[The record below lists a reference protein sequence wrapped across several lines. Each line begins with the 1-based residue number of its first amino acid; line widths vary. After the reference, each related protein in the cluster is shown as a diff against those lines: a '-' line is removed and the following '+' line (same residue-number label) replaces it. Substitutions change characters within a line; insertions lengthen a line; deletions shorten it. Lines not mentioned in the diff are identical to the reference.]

1 MPKYIFLAKSLDGRE
16 EKGVLEAQ
24 SEYELAKILKER
36 GLILIKTQKER
47 KIGFFNILP
56 FSLGVPL
63 SEKMFFTR
71 NLRVM
76 ISAGVPLAKSILTL
90 SKQTKNKK
98 FKLALEKISEKIIKG
113 EKFSDALSYFPNIFS
128 ELYQSMIK
136 VAEETGGLEQ
146 ALDILSKQMEREH
159 ELKSKVQGAMI
170 YPAVIFFV
178 LIVVGILMLVY
189 VVPKLAET
197 FQELNVE
204 LPMTTRFVIFLGTFL
219 SNNFLIIL
227 IIFLINLFAFF
238 QFIRTKIGKK
248 MLDKILLSL
257 PIFSMLVKKANS
269 ASTARALS
277 SLLAAGVSLP
287 RSLEITANTLG
298 NVFYKEALLFAIE
311 KVKKGEKLSQTLKR
325 YQKIY
330 PLTLISMIEVGE
342 ETGET
347 SEILAKIADF
357 YEAEVSEAA
366 KNLTS
371 VIEPF
376 LMLVIGVIV
385 GFFAVSMIQPMYSM
399 MGTIK

>member
-1 MPKYIFLAKSLDGRE
+1 M
-16 EKGVLEAQ
+16 
-24 SEYELAKILKER
+24 
-36 GLILIKTQKER
+36 
-47 KIGFFNILP
+47 
-56 FSLGVPL
+56 
-63 SEKMFFTR
+63 
-71 NLRVM
+71 
-76 ISAGVPLAKSILTL
+76 
-90 SKQTKNKK
+90 
-98 FKLALEKISEKIIKG
+98 
-113 EKFSDALSYFPNIFS
+113 
-128 ELYQSMIK
+128 
-136 VAEETGGLEQ
+136 
-146 ALDILSKQMEREH
+146 
-159 ELKSKVQGAMI
+159 
-170 YPAVIFFV
+170 
-178 LIVVGILMLVY
+178 
-189 VVPKLAET
+189 
-197 FQELNVE
+197 
-204 LPMTTRFVIFLGTFL
+204 
-219 SNNFLIIL
+219 
-227 IIFLINLFAFF
+227 
-238 QFIRTKIGKK
+238 GKK

-257 PIFSMLVKKANS
+257 PIFSMFVKKANS